1 MTSESLPSGNQDVQ
15 PIVPYN
21 RPPPEGY
28 SAKQFMELGERLNVG
43 NEAKAIG
50 LVTNPR
56 GFEMQVSPPSD
67 NHDDSSSGYS
77 GRTKVDAPFAE
88 VADKTRVA
96 RLSELSGLPSVVQRF
111 KSPFDIAEHKV
122 KGPTQVFVTTS
133 HTIVEE

>member
-1 MTSESLPSGNQDVQ
+1 
-15 PIVPYN
+15 
-21 RPPPEGY
+21 
-28 SAKQFMELGERLNVG
+28 
-43 NEAKAIG
+43 
-50 LVTNPR
+50 
-56 GFEMQVSPPSD
+56 MQASPPSD